1 MKKVMFATALAA
13 FCGAVMA
20 DGSIESQNI
29 VGYNTITIADTST
42 KDQFYIAGCQFKDAN
57 SAGQTIAVSDLV
69 KFTGVTPGTVKTK
82 ASAPQLQVWNPA
94 ADAYSWKYYYVS
106 DATLQAGG
114 TGTAWI
120 PVSGK
125 IETTDTVALGT
136 AFWLKVPQGKADGG
150 TATATFAGEVLT
162 DAKTKTFT
170 VGKDNEYCLIINP
183 FPVALTIDMLS
194 ASGLVPATVK
204 TKASA
209 PQIQVW
215 DQSAEGYAKKFY
227 YVSDANLTAGGTGTA
242 WIPVSGKNQATGT
255 IADVGCGFW
264 VKSSAEATLTIT
276 IP

>member
-1 MKKVMFATALAA
+1 MKKLMFALVAA
-13 FCGAVMA
+13 GAAAVMA
-20 DGSIESQNI
+20 DAIESQNI
-29 VGYNTITIADTST
+29 VGYNTITIADTSA

-69 KFTGVTPGTVKTK
+69 KFTGVTPGTAKTK
-82 ASAPQLQVWNPA
+82 STAAPQLQVWDPA
-94 ADAYSWKYYYVS
+94 ANGYLLKYYYVS

-114 TGTAWI
+114 TGIGWI
-120 PVSGK
+120 PAAGK

-136 AFWLKVPQGKADGG
+136 AFWLKLPKNSANGG
-150 TATATFAGEVLT
+150 TGTATFAGEVLT
-162 DAKTKTFT
+162 SAKTKTFT
-170 VGKDNEYCLIINP
+170 IGKDNEYYLIINP
-183 FPVALTIDMLS
+183 FPVALTIDMVT

-204 TKASA
+204 TKTLA

-215 DQSAEGYAKKFY
+215 DQAAEGYTKKFY
-227 YVSDANLTAGGTGTA
+227 YVSDAALIAGGTGTA
-242 WIPVSGKNQATGT
+242 WIPSAGKNEATGT